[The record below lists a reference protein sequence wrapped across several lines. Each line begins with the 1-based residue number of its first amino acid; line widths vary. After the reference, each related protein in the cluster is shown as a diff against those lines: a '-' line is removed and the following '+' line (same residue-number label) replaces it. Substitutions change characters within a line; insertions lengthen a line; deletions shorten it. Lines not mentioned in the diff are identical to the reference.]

1 MKRRS
6 PLQIPPQRG
15 RTFRV
20 VISGTLGTVA
30 VWGLTQVW
38 VAVRTGVLDWSMKR
52 GPIHI
57 ERALR
62 PEAFWF
68 CMIGFFLGFL
78 WLFYICCAEIVYAML
93 WYEPQ

>member
-20 VISGTLGTVA
+20 IISGTLGTVA
-30 VWGLTQVW
+30 GWGLTQIW
-38 VAVRTGVLDWSMKR
+38 VAARTGILDWSMKR

-57 ERALR
+57 ERASR
-62 PEAFWF
+62 PELFWVF
-68 CMIGFFLGFL
+68 IIVFFLGFL
-78 WLFYICCAEIVYAML
+78 WLLYVCCAEIVYAML